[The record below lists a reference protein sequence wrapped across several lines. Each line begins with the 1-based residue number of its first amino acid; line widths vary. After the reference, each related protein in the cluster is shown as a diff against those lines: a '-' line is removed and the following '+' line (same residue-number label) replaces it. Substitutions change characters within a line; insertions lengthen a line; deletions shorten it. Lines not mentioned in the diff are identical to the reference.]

1 MPSANAFNRHLR
13 PSESFTWRDEDG
25 MKSWSSGS
33 FGMGD
38 FFGTLGYAL
47 PTAAMSMML
56 FTPTMREVGAMEMA
70 AVPSVVQVDSD
81 PLSRTH
87 AELARLQTGII
98 IYQILN
104 DEYPASLAQLLESSE
119 DGQPYIDAPQA
130 GLRNDGWGNGFIYHP
145 TGNEFKLYS
154 VGPNGQDEG
163 GQGDD
168 VTVEG

>member
-1 MPSANAFNRHLR
+1 
-13 PSESFTWRDEDG
+13 

-47 PTAAMSMML
+47 PTAAMAMMT
-56 FTPTMREVGAMEMA
+56 FAPMMTDIGTMEM
-70 AVPSVVQVDSD
+70 VPTETVRVDSD
-81 PLSRTH
+81 PLSATH

-104 DEYPASLAQLLESSE
+104 DEYPANLEQLLESSE

-130 GLRNDGWGNGFIYHP
+130 GLRNDGWGSGFIYHP
-145 TGNEFKLYS
+145 TGDEFKLYS